1 MATIT
6 INEELLDIPV
16 GKNSWIEK
24 LESKLNWQTGLRP
37 AVHFIEDVNYSPE
50 HILPL
55 INKFDIGLLIKGLAE
70 DADGKLHVD
79 ASVLNNSTRS
89 GCPVMLVPEKFPN
102 KAFEK
107 IVYPTDLRF
116 CRREV
121 ILFLCKYAKALN
133 SGILVANVPVQG
145 LPHIERNYA
154 LNN

>member
-1 MATIT
+1 MKNILLFNDFSPEAEHATELALLLAGKTNANLYVWDIHDNKEIPVVAEMATIT

-37 AVHFIEDVNYSPE
+37 AVHFIEDVHYSPE

-89 GCPVMLVPEKFPN
+89 GCPVMLVPEK
-102 KAFEK
+102 
-107 IVYPTDLRF
+107 
-116 CRREV
+116 
-121 ILFLCKYAKALN
+121 
-133 SGILVANVPVQG
+133 
-145 LPHIERNYA
+145 
-154 LNN
+154 